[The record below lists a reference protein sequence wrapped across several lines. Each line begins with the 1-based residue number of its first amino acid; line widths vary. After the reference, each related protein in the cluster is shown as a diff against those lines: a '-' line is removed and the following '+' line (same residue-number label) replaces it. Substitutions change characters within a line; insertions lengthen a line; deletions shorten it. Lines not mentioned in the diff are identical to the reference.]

1 MDDRSQEEERR
12 RRLAEARGCLS
23 DSAHYSARAVS
34 RLDLL
39 ASQLQDLMA
48 DIDATVAGSLTGA
61 DARLYGAANEVHRLV
76 RRACEAASTAS
87 RSAERDASE
96 LG

>member
-1 MDDRSQEEERR
+1 MSDDRSQDEE
-12 RRLAEARGCLS
+12 RRLAEARRRLS

-34 RLDLL
+34 GLDLL
-39 ASQLQDLMA
+39 ASQLRDLMA
-48 DIDATVAGSLTGA
+48 DIDATVAGSLSGA

-76 RRACEAASTAS
+76 RRACEAAATAS
-87 RSAERDASE
+87 RSAARDASE

>member
-1 MDDRSQEEERR
+1 MSDDRSQEEERR
-12 RRLAEARGCLS
+12 LAEARRCLS

-39 ASQLQDLMA
+39 ASQLRDLMA

-76 RRACEAASTAS
+76 RRACEAASAAS
-87 RSAERDASE
+87 RSAARDASD